1 MGNTGSVTK
10 GAPHMHGDVS
20 CTRKHG
26 RRMHRSR
33 RHGRSRRHHKT
44 SLHYKTRRHRG
55 GVGSRLN
62 PNSKPDE
69 TSVNKS
75 GKPVDSAFLL
85 KELLRTRSFKTH
97 PSGPKRNTRALSP
110 PRKSASR
117 SRKPLVRQE
126 TIVEEEE

>member
-26 RRMHRSR
+26 RRRTFKTR
-33 RHGRSRRHHKT
+33 R
-44 SLHYKTRRHRG
+44 HYKTRRHGRHRG

>member
-1 MGNTGSVTK
+1 MGNTGSVRK
-10 GAPHMHGDVS
+10 GAPHMHGNVS

-26 RRMHRSR
+26 RHY
-33 RHGRSRRHHKT
+33 KT
-44 SLHYKTRRHRG
+44 SLHGRHYKTRRHMHGRSRRHRG

>member
-26 RRMHRSR
+26 RRR
-33 RHGRSRRHHKT
+33 T
-44 SLHYKTRRHRG
+44 FKTRRHRRYRG